1 MKLTVGDRDMVE
13 LVPLQLEMLEDT
25 DLTLFTVKRW
35 SLGYGAGNTTSE
47 LKMVVVL
54 KRKVM
59 NQLLTTY
66 LPSILLIVITFATTF
81 FKPFFFEAALSVNL
95 TTMLVMTT
103 IFIGEMQMLPRTA
116 YIKMIDI
123 WLVFCQLVPF
133 TEVVLLTAMEYC
145 RYCDTEDG
153 YSSMRL
159 QIDEVQESQEKKIS
173 QRCWLSQL
181 KTIGQYKI
189 CIKILKFVAF
199 TFSSERKVLP
209 SVVLATLFIYF
220 LTATIFYYNVKF

>member
-133 TEVVLLTAMEYC
+133 SEVLLLTGMEYF
-145 RYCDTEDG
+145 R
-153 YSSMRL
+153 S
-159 QIDEVQESQEKKIS
+159 ESQNTDVDNKANAAKVVWIKVLGEDIKKYVCFHS
-173 QRCWLSQL
+173 RLYFFRKEGDALGSCLVRCWLCSN
-181 KTIGQYKI
+181 
-189 CIKILKFVAF
+189 CNFIL
-199 TFSSERKVLP
+199 LC
-209 SVVLATLFIYF
+209 
-220 LTATIFYYNVKF
+220 

>member
-1 MKLTVGDRDMVE
+1 MNLSVQDKDMVE
-13 LVPLQLEMLEDT
+13 LIPLKLEMFEDT
-25 DLTLFTVKRW
+25 ELTLFTVKSW
-35 SLGYGAGNTTSE
+35 SLGYGTGNTTSE
-47 LKMVVVL
+47 LKMRVVL

-59 NQLLTTY
+59 NELLTTY

-133 TEVVLLTAMEYC
+133 SEVLLLTGMEYF
-145 RYCDTEDG
+145 R
-153 YSSMRL
+153 S
-159 QIDEVQESQEKKIS
+159 ESQNTDVDNKANAAKVVWI
-173 QRCWLSQL
+173 
-181 KTIGQYKI
+181 
-189 CIKILKFVAF
+189 
-199 TFSSERKVLP
+199 KVLGEDIKKYVCF
-209 SVVLATLFIYF
+209 SLKI
-220 LTATIFYYNVKF
+220 IFFQKGRGCPWQLPCSLLVML